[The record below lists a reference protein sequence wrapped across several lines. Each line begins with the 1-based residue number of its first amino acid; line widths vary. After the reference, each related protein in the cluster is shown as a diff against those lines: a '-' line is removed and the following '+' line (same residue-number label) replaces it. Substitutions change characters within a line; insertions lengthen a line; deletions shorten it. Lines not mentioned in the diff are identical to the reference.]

1 MAFKLRPWQ
10 LILLIAAL
18 CAAAVG
24 GVVWYRARALST
36 AALLKRLPTE
46 DALVIYVDFNAL
58 RRAGILQL
66 LDGSKTGEDADY
78 QAFVRRAHLDYQ
90 RDLDTALVAFA
101 PTGKFM
107 LLRGRFD
114 WNSLRAY
121 VEAEHGRCEGSL
133 CRVVGSAPER
143 RISFF
148 PLQSGLMALAVSPD
162 ASAALRL
169 STSGQG
175 MAELPDAPIWLSIP
189 GALLR
194 SGESLP
200 AGTRPFA
207 RSIERAQTVTLSF
220 APEANRLA
228 ARLNV
233 RCGDERD
240 AAQVASQL
248 SETTRLLRS
257 LIEREHQKP
266 NPADLSGVLTSGAF
280 RSEGRRVIGY
290 WPIERVFVENLL
302 TEPRP

>member
-1 MAFKLRPWQ
+1 MSPKLRPWQ
-10 LILLIAAL
+10 LIVLIAVL

-24 GVVWYRARALST
+24 GVVWHRAGALTT

-46 DALVIYVDFNAL
+46 DALVVYVDFSAL

-66 LDGSKTGEDADY
+66 LDGSKTGEDPDY
-78 QAFVRRAHLDYQ
+78 QTFVRRANLDYQ

-114 WNSLRAY
+114 WDSLRAY
-121 VEAEHGRCEGSL
+121 VAAEHGRCEGSL
-133 CRVVGSAPER
+133 CRVVGSAAER

-148 PLQSGLMALAVSPD
+148 PLQAGLMALAVSPD

-169 STSGQG
+169 RTPVP
-175 MAELPDAPIWLSIP
+175 ATDLELPDAPIWLSIP
-189 GALLR
+189 GAVLR
-194 SGESLP
+194 GESLP
-200 AGTRPFA
+200 TGTRPFA
-207 RSIERAQTVTLSF
+207 RSMERARSVTLSF
-220 APEANRLA
+220 VPEGNRLA

-233 RCGDERD
+233 RCVDERD
-240 AAQVASQL
+240 AVQVASQL
-248 SETTRLLRS
+248 SDTTNLLRS

-266 NPADLSGVLTSGAF
+266 NPADLSGVLTAGAF

-302 TEPRP
+302 GR